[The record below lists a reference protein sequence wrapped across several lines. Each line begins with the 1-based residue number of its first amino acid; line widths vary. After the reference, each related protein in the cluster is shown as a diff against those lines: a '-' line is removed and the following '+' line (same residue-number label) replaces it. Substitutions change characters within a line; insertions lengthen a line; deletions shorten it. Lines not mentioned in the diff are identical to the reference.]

1 MYNLYKPVKELSDD
15 LSPIKTIK
23 PVLVDRY
30 PNTIVIYF
38 KLQLNDL
45 PMMTKEV
52 TIHKSR
58 DGSDLRALA

>member
-1 MYNLYKPVKELSDD
+1 MEPSVD
-15 LSPIKTIK
+15 LSPIKATK
-23 PVLVDRY
+23 PILVDRY

-58 DGSDLRALA
+58 DGSDLRAVA